1 MSNSFS
7 DEGFQLSLDH
17 EPCSDLRD
25 LLARVQTLRE
35 EIVTA
40 WRDRGVT
47 LTSDE
52 QKRLHAEIQETCKL
66 LSDLTLTR

>member
-7 DEGFQLSLDH
+7 HKGCQLSVDQ
-17 EPCSDLRD
+17 EPCLDLSA

-52 QKRLHAEIQETCKL
+52 QKRFHAEIVDTCKL
-66 LSDLTLTR
+66 LTDLTLTR